1 MNELSNLEIG
11 LIITTVIIAYLGLW
25 FFLNNLI
32 TKPGL
37 INYENPPPLLDKNR
51 SIIVWHNPKD
61 RLPERSNEK
70 DISID
75 VLVRMMDGK
84 VTIGYYYFYTE
95 IWSGIL
101 SSDDYFEET
110 SIKVVEWAE
119 LPHL

>member
-95 IWSGIL
+95 IWSGVL